1 MIVFLTLLY
10 VGVLA
15 LLVKMRIVP
24 LNTFWKLSP
33 LLWMVLLLVAL
44 FIPMQWGAP
53 SGTVKT
59 YSAVVEII
67 PNVSGEV
74 TDVEARALQPVK
86 QGDVLFRI
94 ERTPFETKVAQLEA
108 ELDFARVNLE
118 RAERLVA
125 KKNVAEL
132 ERDRYDSQVKSLGA
146 QLRNARWE
154 LEQTDVRAPAD
165 GYPVGVSLRPGQ
177 RVANIPLRSWIAFV
191 ESDQSQLVVG
201 IPQTRLRHV
210 RPGQKAEV
218 VLRLHP
224 GQTFE
229 AVVDSIIDI
238 TAGAQLQPSGL
249 LPMAPTVQEP
259 SLPYGVRLRLEDPPA
274 TGGSIL
280 GGAVGTAAIYT
291 DAAKATQVIRRVM
304 LRMESWMNY
313 LKPF

>member
-1 MIVFLTLLY
+1 MILFLTLLY
-10 VGVLA
+10 VGLLA
-15 LLVKMRIVP
+15 LLVKLKLVP

-33 LLWMVLLLVAL
+33 VLWMLLLLVVL

-53 SGTVKT
+53 SGTAKL
-59 YSAVVEII
+59 YSAVVEVI

-74 TDVEARALQPVK
+74 TEVEARALQPVK

-94 ERTPFETKVAQLEA
+94 EQTPFEAKVAQLEA
-108 ELDFARVNLE
+108 DLEFARVNLE

-125 KKNVAEL
+125 KKSVAEL
-132 ERDRYDSQVKSLGA
+132 ERDRYDSQVKSLQA

-154 LEQTDVRAPAD
+154 LEQTDVRAPSD

-191 ESDQSQLVVG
+191 ESDFSQLVVG

-210 RPGQKAEV
+210 RPGQEAEV
-218 VLRLHP
+218 ILRLHP
-224 GQTFE
+224 GKTFA
-229 AVVDSIIDI
+229 AVVDAIVDI
-238 TAGAQLQPSGL
+238 TPGAQLQPSGL
-249 LPMAPTVQEP
+249 LPSVPTAQEP
-259 SLPYGVRLRLEDPPA
+259 SLPYGVRLRLQDPPT
-274 TGGSIL
+274 TGGPIL

-304 LRMESWMNY
+304 LRMESWMNF

>member
-1 MIVFLTLLY
+1 MIIFLTLLY

-15 LLVKMRIVP
+15 LLIK
-24 LNTFWKLSP
+24 LNVLRLTTFWKLSP
-33 LLWMVLLLVAL
+33 LLWTVLLLVVL
-44 FIPMQWGAP
+44 FTPMQWGAP
-53 SGTVKT
+53 SGTAKM

-74 TDVEARALQPVK
+74 TDVEARALQPVE
-86 QGDVLFRI
+86 QGDLLFRI
-94 ERTPFETKVAQLEA
+94 ERTPFEAKVAQLEA
-108 ELDFARVNLE
+108 DLDFARVNLE

-125 KKNVAEL
+125 NKNVAEL
-132 ERDRYDSQVKSLGA
+132 ERDRYAAQVKGLEA

-177 RVANIPLRSWIAFV
+177 RVANVPLRSWIAFV

-210 RPGQKAEV
+210 RPGQEAEV
-218 VLRLHP
+218 VLRLRP
-224 GQTFE
+224 GETFP
-229 AVVDSIIDI
+229 AVVESVIDI

-249 LPMAPTVQEP
+249 LPTAPTVQEP

-274 TGGSIL
+274 TGGPIL